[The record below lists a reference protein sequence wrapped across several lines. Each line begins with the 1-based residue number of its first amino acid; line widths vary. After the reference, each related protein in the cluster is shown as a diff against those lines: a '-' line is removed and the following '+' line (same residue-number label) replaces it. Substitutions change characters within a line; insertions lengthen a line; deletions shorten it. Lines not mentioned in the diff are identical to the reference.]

1 MADFK
6 WTKGREPKT
15 TDRFIITIRDGDD
28 FLVFTDVY
36 DTGLKEWAVY
46 DNEDIIAHAPL
57 PRPFRPRQRRK
68 K

>member
-15 TDRFIITIRDGDD
+15 TAEFIVTVQDGDN
-28 FLVFTDVY
+28 FFVFTDVY
-36 DTGLKEWAVY
+36 DTELKEWAIY
-46 DNEDIIAHAPL
+46 NYEEIIAYAPL